1 MRTKRITKT
10 LALSLV
16 LLMLMGNTAFAAE
29 GEVAAPDVSVEEA
42 TEGYNV
48 TDETMNALVEEVAEA
63 PVDANDA
70 LVKATT
76 AELLSGGTYT
86 YTNAAQVSRLVQ
98 QGYACNQEV
107 HKGPFSITKGVL
119 TTKGWFGRVNNRE
132 VYVVALS
139 GTDTDTENQTTD
151 IWTDLLVGFEFDN
164 KYIQNVK
171 KAMLENIPAGSNIVV
186 TGHSLGGMVA
196 QQVASDSDLKNNY
209 NILNTVTFGSPLING
224 FKREG
229 TVKRLGDV
237 RDVVPYLSLTTLTN
251 IIWQSAGLNKEDG
264 GYGSDIIAA
273 HCESYNREDVW
284 GAYDVTGT
292 KNGGATLTLDY
303 STTAFYFSPVTITE

>member
-1 MRTKRITKT
+1 MRTKRFTKA

-16 LLMLMGNTAFAAE
+16 MLMLMGNTAFAAE
-29 GEVAAPDVSVEEA
+29 SDTQNASVEDATAGYDVTNQTMNTLEKEAIAAPK
-42 TEGYNV
+42 N
-48 TDETMNALVEEVAEA
+48 
-63 PVDANDA
+63 ANDA

-76 AELLSGGTYT
+76 AELLSGRTYT
-86 YTNAAQVSRLVQ
+86 YTNAAEVSRLVQ
-98 QGYACNQEV
+98 QGYACNQSV
-107 HKGPFSITKGVL
+107 HKGPFSITKGTL
-119 TTKGWFGRVNNRE
+119 NSKGWFGRVTKKD
-132 VYVVALS
+132 VYVVAIS
-139 GTDTDTENQTTD
+139 GTDTDTKNQTTD

-171 KAMLENIPAGSNIVV
+171 KAMFENVPLGSNIIV

-196 QQVASDSDLKNNY
+196 QQVASDTAIKENY
-209 NILNTVTFGSPLING
+209 KILNTVTFGSPLING

-237 RDVVPYLSLTTLTN
+237 KDVVPYLSLSTFTN

-264 GYGSDIIAA
+264 GYGLNILGA

-292 KNGGATLTLDY
+292 KNGKKTLTLDY
-303 STTAFYFSPVTITE
+303 STTAFYFSPITITE

>member
-1 MRTKRITKT
+1 MKTKRITKT

-16 LLMLMGNTAFAAE
+16 MLMLMGNTAFAAE
-29 GEVAAPDVSVEEA
+29 GEVEAPEVSTEEA
-42 TEGYNV
+42 TEGYDV
-48 TDETMNALVEEVAEA
+48 TGETLNTLAEEAATA

-86 YTNAAQVSRLVQ
+86 YTNAAQLSRLVQ

-119 TTKGWFGRVNNRE
+119 TSKGWFGRTNNQE
-132 VYVVALS
+132 VYVVAIS
-139 GTDTDTENQTTD
+139 GTDTDTKNQTTG

-171 KAMLENIPAGSNIVV
+171 KAMFENVPLGSNIIV

-196 QQVASDSDLKNNY
+196 QQVASDTAIKENY

-237 RDVVPYLSLTTLTN
+237 RDVVPYMSLTTFTN
-251 IIWQSAGLNKEDG
+251 IVWQSAGLNKEDG
-264 GYGSDIIAA
+264 GYGLNVMGA
-273 HCESYNREDVW
+273 HCESYNREDEW

-292 KNGGATLTLDY
+292 KNGSKTLTLDY
-303 STTAFYFSPVTITE
+303 ATTAFYFSPVTITE